1 MKISA
6 GLDTGNYRK
15 VRSMSMG
22 HFFIAVLDCNK
33 PDQGREVPPI
43 CTIRFPGTQCTS
55 EAPFAG

>member
-15 VRSMSMG
+15 VPGMSMR
-22 HFFIAVLDCNK
+22 HDLALVLDCNN

-43 CTIRFPGTQCTS
+43 CTIRFPGTQFTC
-55 EAPFAG
+55 EAPLEG